1 MISQITVASSKTFY
15 VQLSQV
21 GLGQYP
27 LGFSLLNKKNSLV
40 FLPTLNQSR
49 NPIKNLVIYH
59 I

>member
-1 MISQITVASSKTFY
+1 MISQIIVASSKTFY
-15 VQLSQV
+15 VQQYQV

-27 LGFSLLNKKNSLV
+27 LGFSILDEKKYADFSSQ
-40 FLPTLNQSR
+40 QSR